1 MITLDKLK
9 KGDKAIVKDLVT
21 DEVPLT
27 LLEMG
32 CLPGNEISVLGLAS
46 KKGPIYVKI
55 DESHMSIDSVTASN
69 VIVELTNQN
78 GKNNYSSSNWK
89 S

>member
-32 CLPGNEISVLGLAS
+32 CLPGNEIFILGLAS

-69 VIVELTNQN
+69 VIVELIN
-78 GKNNYSSSNWK
+78 
-89 S
+89 

>member
-32 CLPGNEISVLGLAS
+32 CLPGNEICILDLAS

-69 VIVELTNQN
+69 VIVELIN
-78 GKNNYSSSNWK
+78 
-89 S
+89 

>member
-32 CLPGNEISVLGLAS
+32 CLPGNEICILGLSS
-46 KKGPIYVKI
+46 KKRPIYVKI
-55 DESHMSIDSVTASN
+55 DESHMSIDSITASN
-69 VIVELTNQN
+69 VIVELIN
-78 GKNNYSSSNWK
+78 
-89 S
+89 

>member
-32 CLPGNEISVLGLAS
+32 CLPGNEICILGLAS

-69 VIVELTNQN
+69 VIVEVIN
-78 GKNNYSSSNWK
+78 
-89 S
+89 

>member
-1 MITLDKLK
+1 LITLDKLK
-9 KGDKAIVKDLVT
+9 KGEKAIVKDLVT

-55 DESHMSIDSVTASN
+55 DESHTSVDSVTASN
-69 VIVELTNQN
+69 VIVELIN
-78 GKNNYSSSNWK
+78 
-89 S
+89 

>member
-55 DESHMSIDSVTASN
+55 DESHMSIDYFTASN
-69 VIVELTNQN
+69 VIVELIN
-78 GKNNYSSSNWK
+78 
-89 S
+89 

>member
-9 KGDKAIVKDLVT
+9 EGDKAIVKDLVT

-69 VIVELTNQN
+69 VIVELIN
-78 GKNNYSSSNWK
+78 
-89 S
+89 

>member
-1 MITLDKLK
+1 MITLDKLR

-55 DESHMSIDSVTASN
+55 DESHMSIDYFTASN
-69 VIVELTNQN
+69 VIVELIN
-78 GKNNYSSSNWK
+78 
-89 S
+89 

>member
-9 KGDKAIVKDLVT
+9 EGDKAIVKDLVT

-55 DESHMSIDSVTASN
+55 DESHMSIDYFTASN
-69 VIVELTNQN
+69 VIVELIN
-78 GKNNYSSSNWK
+78 
-89 S
+89 

>member
-9 KGDKAIVKDLVT
+9 EGDKAIVKDLVT

-69 VIVELTNQN
+69 VIVELTN
-78 GKNNYSSSNWK
+78 
-89 S
+89 

>member
-1 MITLDKLK
+1 LITLDKLK

-32 CLPGNEISVLGLAS
+32 CLPGNEISILSLAS

-69 VIVELTNQN
+69 VIVELI
-78 GKNNYSSSNWK
+78 K
-89 S
+89 

>member
-55 DESHMSIDSVTASN
+55 DESHMSIDSFTASN
-69 VIVELTNQN
+69 VIVELIN
-78 GKNNYSSSNWK
+78 
-89 S
+89 

>member
-1 MITLDKLK
+1 MITLDRLK

-32 CLPGNEISVLGLAS
+32 CLPGIEICVLGLAS
-46 KKGPIYVKI
+46 KKGPIYVQI

-69 VIVELTNQN
+69 VIVELIN
-78 GKNNYSSSNWK
+78 
-89 S
+89 

>member
-9 KGDKAIVKDLVT
+9 KGDKAIVKDLFT

-32 CLPGNEISVLGLAS
+32 CLPGSEICILGLAS
-46 KKGPIYVKI
+46 KKGPIYIQI

-69 VIVELTNQN
+69 VIVELIN
-78 GKNNYSSSNWK
+78 
-89 S
+89 

>member
-1 MITLDKLK
+1 MTSLDKLK

-32 CLPGNEISVLGLAS
+32 CLPGSEICILGLAS

-55 DESHMSIDSVTASN
+55 DESHMSIDSETASN
-69 VIVELTNQN
+69 VIVELII
-78 GKNNYSSSNWK
+78 
-89 S
+89 

>member
-1 MITLDKLK
+1 LISLKKIK

-55 DESHMSIDSVTASN
+55 DESHMSIDSFTASN
-69 VIVELTNQN
+69 VIVELIN
-78 GKNNYSSSNWK
+78 
-89 S
+89 

>member
-1 MITLDKLK
+1 MEVAKSQYFFNIFFLIKE
-9 KGDKAIVKDLVT
+9 DKAIVKDLVT

-69 VIVELTNQN
+69 VIVELIN
-78 GKNNYSSSNWK
+78 
-89 S
+89 

>member
-21 DEVPLT
+21 DEAPLT

-55 DESHMSIDSVTASN
+55 DESHMSIDSFTASN
-69 VIVELTNQN
+69 VIVELIN
-78 GKNNYSSSNWK
+78 
-89 S
+89 

>member
-9 KGDKAIVKDLVT
+9 EGDKAIVKDLVT

-55 DESHMSIDSVTASN
+55 DESHMSIDSFTASN
-69 VIVELTNQN
+69 VIVELIN
-78 GKNNYSSSNWK
+78 
-89 S
+89 

>member
-9 KGDKAIVKDLVT
+9 EGDKAIVKDLVT

-55 DESHMSIDSVTASN
+55 DESHMSIDSITASN
-69 VIVELTNQN
+69 VIVELIN
-78 GKNNYSSSNWK
+78 
-89 S
+89 

>member
-1 MITLDKLK
+1 MISLDKLK

-32 CLPGNEISVLGLAS
+32 FLPGNEICILGLAS
-46 KKGPIYVKI
+46 KKGPIYVQI
-55 DESHMSIDSVTASN
+55 DESHLSIDSITASN
-69 VIVELTNQN
+69 VIVELIN
-78 GKNNYSSSNWK
+78 
-89 S
+89 